1 MRVGLVGP
9 WTVSDDA
16 GDGLDAPRRVLF
28 RLNSNKFTPKIL
40 IFLVLILTLKLLD
53 ILVLIV

>member
-16 GDGLDAPRRVLF
+16 GDGLDAPRGVLGAVLAPASRPES
-28 RLNSNKFTPKIL
+28 RLSTN
-40 IFLVLILTLKLLD
+40 
-53 ILVLIV
+53 